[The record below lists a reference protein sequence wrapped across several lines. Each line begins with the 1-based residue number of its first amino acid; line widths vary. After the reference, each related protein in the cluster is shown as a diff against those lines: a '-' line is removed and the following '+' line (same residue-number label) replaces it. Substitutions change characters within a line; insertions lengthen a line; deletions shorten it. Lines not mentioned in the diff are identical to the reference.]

1 MDPVERLLYTGRRG
15 MGALEYELATGTRRE
30 TGTPVD
36 IAPLV
41 ELANRVLN
49 DRKSER
55 NYDR

>member
-1 MDPVERLLYTGRRG
+1 